1 MDDLL
6 LKAKQ
11 TLSIIPT
18 ATAKDEEIKTLIN
31 AAVLDMQRQGIIVT
45 IPENEESEESMNDLV
60 VCTIMMF
67 VKGNFGNVEI
77 KEKELAQRTYKL
89 LCTNLSLSNTYNED

>member
-31 AAVLDMQRQGIIVT
+31 AAVLDMQRQGIAVT
-45 IPENEESEESMNDLV
+45 IPEDDEESMDDLV

>member
-31 AAVLDMQRQGIIVT
+31 AAVLDMQRQGIAVT
-45 IPENEESEESMNDLV
+45 IPTNEESMDDLV

>member
-45 IPENEESEESMNDLV
+45 IPEDEESMNDLV